1 MHLDENFWEQSQRMS
16 EEGNADLTKP
26 FTLEELDAA
35 VKDMKNSTA
44 PGLMDSQS
52 NFLRSFGQK

>member
-16 EEGNADLTKP
+16 EEGNANLTKP

-44 PGLMDSQS
+44 PGPDRFSIE
-52 NFLRSFGQK
+52 FLRSFGQK